1 MAKRH
6 CAACH
11 KVFEPHRH
19 VPKQQYCS
27 APDCQKVRR
36 HRWQQHKLKSDPD
49 YRDNQARAQR
59 QWQQQHPD
67 YWRTYRQGHPDY
79 TARNRNRQ
87 RQRNQKRRHPQSL
100 EIAKMDAYR
109 AASDPI
115 SGTYWLVPVSGEGI
129 AKMDAYM
136 VELAIVSTG

>member
-6 CAACH
+6 CAACQ
-11 KVFEPHRH
+11 KVFEPHPH
-19 VPKQQYCS
+19 VPAQQYCS

-36 HRWQQHKLKSDPD
+36 RRWQQHKLKSDPD

-59 QWQQQHPD
+59 QWQQDHPD

-87 RQRNQKRRHPQSL
+87 RQRNQKRRHLWS
-100 EIAKMDAYR
+100 
-109 AASDPI
+109 
-115 SGTYWLVPVSGEGI
+115 
-129 AKMDAYM
+129 
-136 VELAIVSTG
+136 AIILFPHCARVCRLPPYGCMRYTALDIHPRSRDNMGQR